1 MTYNI
6 RDFEEDQDKFNLISG
21 AAYRYNK
28 VDLNNQLLLIK
39 EEVDEIAEGIRED
52 NEVEILDGAVDTLFV
67 VLGFIQKLKMAGFMT
82 YEAMQRVAKN
92 NLTKFPKD
100 TETVLKSIEH
110 YREQGINCTAEY
122 NEEFDCYVI
131 RDQNDKVRKPLGY
144 KSVDISDCVN
154 ENN

>member
-1 MTYNI
+1 MTYDI

-39 EEVDEIAEGIRED
+39 EEVDEIAKGIRED

-67 VLGFIQKLKMAGFMT
+67 VLGFIQKLKMAGFLT

-100 TETVLKSIEH
+100 TKTVLKSIEH

-144 KSVDISDCVN
+144 TSVDISDCVN
-154 ENN
+154 GNN